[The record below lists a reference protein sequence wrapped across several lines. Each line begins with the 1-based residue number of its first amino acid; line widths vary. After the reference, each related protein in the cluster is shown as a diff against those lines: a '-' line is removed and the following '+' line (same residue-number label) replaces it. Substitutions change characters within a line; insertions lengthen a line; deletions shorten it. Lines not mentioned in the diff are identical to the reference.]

1 MRRSRRTAWRCAI
14 TPTTHAF
21 SRTWRSRS
29 PRRAATRSDSALPP
43 RARARQLAR
52 RRALRPGVFAAAARR
67 SRRGGA
73 TPEDLPRAPAARTR
87 RAEVDRARDP
97 DAARPSH
104 QWGGRGGGRRGTR
117 ARRRREDGKLLTRT
131 VALLTLAAV
140 FACKINTDLDQP
152 VAIDIVL
159 PDSGRVEVTDPFRPR
174 ARALNGIGDSVQAE
188 LSWASLDTAVLAVL
202 DSTTGVSISKT
213 IGSARLQARTGNLFS
228 NPQTVTV
235 L

>member
-1 MRRSRRTAWRCAI
+1 
-14 TPTTHAF
+14 
-21 SRTWRSRS
+21 
-29 PRRAATRSDSALPP
+29 
-43 RARARQLAR
+43 
-52 RRALRPGVFAAAARR
+52 
-67 SRRGGA
+67 
-73 TPEDLPRAPAARTR
+73 
-87 RAEVDRARDP
+87 
-97 DAARPSH
+97 
-104 QWGGRGGGRRGTR
+104 
-117 ARRRREDGKLLTRT
+117 

-159 PDSGRVEVTDPFRPR
+159 PDSGRVEVTDTFRPR

-213 IGSARLQARTGNLFS
+213 IGAARLEARTGNLFS

-235 L
+235 LTRLDSIRVLGAARNTVFAADSLSDSLQVQAFALGGAIPANRRVVFTKTTFPASDSMVTLVPKDTVFTNPSTGVAVVQVRLGTGPVPDSVVVTATMQHVNRTPVQGSPLTFVVEFRP

>member
-1 MRRSRRTAWRCAI
+1 M
-14 TPTTHAF
+14 
-21 SRTWRSRS
+21 
-29 PRRAATRSDSALPP
+29 
-43 RARARQLAR
+43 
-52 RRALRPGVFAAAARR
+52 
-67 SRRGGA
+67 
-73 TPEDLPRAPAARTR
+73 
-87 RAEVDRARDP
+87 
-97 DAARPSH
+97 
-104 QWGGRGGGRRGTR
+104 
-117 ARRRREDGKLLTRT
+117 
-131 VALLTLAAV
+131 ALLTLAAV

-159 PDSGRVEVTDPFRPR
+159 PDSGRVEVTDTFRPR

-235 L
+235 LTRLDSIRVLGAARNTVFAADSLSDSLQVQAFALGGAIPANRRVVFTKTTFPASDSMVTLLPKDTVLTNPSTGVAVVQVRLGTGPVPDSVVVTATMQHVNRTPVQGSPLTFVVEFRP

>member
-1 MRRSRRTAWRCAI
+1 
-14 TPTTHAF
+14 
-21 SRTWRSRS
+21 
-29 PRRAATRSDSALPP
+29 
-43 RARARQLAR
+43 
-52 RRALRPGVFAAAARR
+52 
-67 SRRGGA
+67 
-73 TPEDLPRAPAARTR
+73 
-87 RAEVDRARDP
+87 
-97 DAARPSH
+97 
-104 QWGGRGGGRRGTR
+104 
-117 ARRRREDGKLLTRT
+117 

-159 PDSGRVEVTDPFRPR
+159 PDSGRVEVTDTFRPR

-213 IGSARLQARTGNLFS
+213 MGSARLQARTGNLFS

-235 L
+235 LARLDSIRVLGAARNTVFAADSLSDSLQVQAFALGGAIPANRRVVFTKTTFPASDSMVTLLPKDTVLTNPSTGVAVVQVRLGTGPVPDSVVVTATMQHVNRTPVQGSPLTFVVEFRP

>member
-1 MRRSRRTAWRCAI
+1 M
-14 TPTTHAF
+14 
-21 SRTWRSRS
+21 
-29 PRRAATRSDSALPP
+29 
-43 RARARQLAR
+43 
-52 RRALRPGVFAAAARR
+52 
-67 SRRGGA
+67 
-73 TPEDLPRAPAARTR
+73 
-87 RAEVDRARDP
+87 
-97 DAARPSH
+97 
-104 QWGGRGGGRRGTR
+104 
-117 ARRRREDGKLLTRT
+117 
-131 VALLTLAAV
+131 ALLTLAAV

-159 PDSGRVEVTDPFRPR
+159 PDSGRVEVTDTFRPR

-235 L
+235 LTRLDSIRVLGAARNTVFAADSLSDSLQVQAFALGGAIPANRRVVFTKTTFPASDSMVTLVPKDTVFTNPSTGVAVVQVRLGTGPVPDSVVVTATMKHVNRTPVQGSPLTFVVEFRP

>member
-1 MRRSRRTAWRCAI
+1 M
-14 TPTTHAF
+14 
-21 SRTWRSRS
+21 
-29 PRRAATRSDSALPP
+29 
-43 RARARQLAR
+43 
-52 RRALRPGVFAAAARR
+52 
-67 SRRGGA
+67 
-73 TPEDLPRAPAARTR
+73 
-87 RAEVDRARDP
+87 
-97 DAARPSH
+97 
-104 QWGGRGGGRRGTR
+104 
-117 ARRRREDGKLLTRT
+117 
-131 VALLTLAAV
+131 ALLTLAAV

-159 PDSGRVEVTDPFRPR
+159 PDSGRVEVTDTFRPR

-235 L
+235 LARLDSIRVLGAARATVFAADSLSDSLQVQAFALGGAIPASRRVVFTKTTFPASDSMVTLVPKDTVFTNPSTGVAVVQVRLGTGPVPDSVVVTATMQHVNRTPVQGSPLTFVVEFRP

>member
-1 MRRSRRTAWRCAI
+1 M
-14 TPTTHAF
+14 
-21 SRTWRSRS
+21 
-29 PRRAATRSDSALPP
+29 
-43 RARARQLAR
+43 
-52 RRALRPGVFAAAARR
+52 
-67 SRRGGA
+67 
-73 TPEDLPRAPAARTR
+73 
-87 RAEVDRARDP
+87 
-97 DAARPSH
+97 
-104 QWGGRGGGRRGTR
+104 
-117 ARRRREDGKLLTRT
+117 
-131 VALLTLAAV
+131 

-159 PDSGRVEVTDPFRPR
+159 PDSGRVEVTDTFRPR

-235 L
+235 LARLDSIRVLGAARNTVFAADSLSDSLQVQAFALGGAIPANRRVVFTKTTFPASDSMVTLVPKDTVFTNPSTGVAVVQVRLGTGPVPDSVVVTATMQHVNRTPVQGSPLTFVVEFRP

>member
-1 MRRSRRTAWRCAI
+1 
-14 TPTTHAF
+14 
-21 SRTWRSRS
+21 
-29 PRRAATRSDSALPP
+29 
-43 RARARQLAR
+43 
-52 RRALRPGVFAAAARR
+52 
-67 SRRGGA
+67 
-73 TPEDLPRAPAARTR
+73 
-87 RAEVDRARDP
+87 
-97 DAARPSH
+97 
-104 QWGGRGGGRRGTR
+104 
-117 ARRRREDGKLLTRT
+117 

-159 PDSGRVEVTDPFRPR
+159 PDSGRVEVTDTFRPR

-235 L
+235 LARLDSIRVLGAARATVFAADSLSDSLQVQAFALGGAIPANRRVVFTKTTFPASDSMVTLVPKDTVFTNPSTGVAVVQVRLGTGPVPDSVVVTATMQHVNRTPVQGSPLTFVVEFRP

>member
-1 MRRSRRTAWRCAI
+1 M
-14 TPTTHAF
+14 
-21 SRTWRSRS
+21 
-29 PRRAATRSDSALPP
+29 
-43 RARARQLAR
+43 
-52 RRALRPGVFAAAARR
+52 
-67 SRRGGA
+67 
-73 TPEDLPRAPAARTR
+73 
-87 RAEVDRARDP
+87 
-97 DAARPSH
+97 
-104 QWGGRGGGRRGTR
+104 
-117 ARRRREDGKLLTRT
+117 
-131 VALLTLAAV
+131 ALLTLAAV

-159 PDSGRVEVTDPFRPR
+159 PDSGRVEVTDTFRPR

-235 L
+235 LTRLDSIRVLGAARNTVFAADSLSDSLQVQAFALGGAIPASRRVVFTKTTFPASDSMVTLVPKDTVFTNPSTGVAVVQVRLGTGPVPDSVVVTATMQHVNRTPVQGSPLTFVVEFRP

>member
-1 MRRSRRTAWRCAI
+1 
-14 TPTTHAF
+14 
-21 SRTWRSRS
+21 
-29 PRRAATRSDSALPP
+29 
-43 RARARQLAR
+43 
-52 RRALRPGVFAAAARR
+52 
-67 SRRGGA
+67 
-73 TPEDLPRAPAARTR
+73 
-87 RAEVDRARDP
+87 
-97 DAARPSH
+97 
-104 QWGGRGGGRRGTR
+104 
-117 ARRRREDGKLLTRT
+117 

-159 PDSGRVEVTDPFRPR
+159 PDSGRVEVTDTFRPR

-213 IGSARLQARTGNLFS
+213 IGAARLEARTGNLFS

-235 L
+235 LARLDSIRVLGAARNTVFAADSLSDSLQVQAFALGGAIPASRRVVFTKTTFPASDSMVTLVPKDTVFTNPSTGVAVVQVRLGTGPVPDSVVVTATMQHVNRTPVQGSPLTFVVEFRP

>member
-1 MRRSRRTAWRCAI
+1 
-14 TPTTHAF
+14 
-21 SRTWRSRS
+21 
-29 PRRAATRSDSALPP
+29 
-43 RARARQLAR
+43 
-52 RRALRPGVFAAAARR
+52 
-67 SRRGGA
+67 
-73 TPEDLPRAPAARTR
+73 
-87 RAEVDRARDP
+87 
-97 DAARPSH
+97 
-104 QWGGRGGGRRGTR
+104 
-117 ARRRREDGKLLTRT
+117 

-159 PDSGRVEVTDPFRPR
+159 PDSGRVEVTDTFRPR

-235 L
+235 LTRLDSIRVLGAARNTVFAADSLSDSLQVQAFALGGAIPANRRVVFTKTTFPASDSMVTLLPKDTVLTNPSTGVAVVQVRLGTGPVPDSVVVTATMQHVNRTPVQGSPLTFVVEFRP

>member
-1 MRRSRRTAWRCAI
+1 M
-14 TPTTHAF
+14 
-21 SRTWRSRS
+21 
-29 PRRAATRSDSALPP
+29 
-43 RARARQLAR
+43 
-52 RRALRPGVFAAAARR
+52 
-67 SRRGGA
+67 
-73 TPEDLPRAPAARTR
+73 
-87 RAEVDRARDP
+87 
-97 DAARPSH
+97 
-104 QWGGRGGGRRGTR
+104 
-117 ARRRREDGKLLTRT
+117 
-131 VALLTLAAV
+131 ALLTLAAV

-159 PDSGRVEVTDPFRPR
+159 PDSGRVEVTDTFRPR

-235 L
+235 LARLDSIRVLGAARNTVFAADSLSDSLQVQAFALGGAIPANRRVVFTKTTFPASDSMVTLVPKDTVFTNPSTGVAVVQVRLGTGPVPDSVVVTATMQHVNRTPVQGSPLTFVVEFRP